1 MTFNEY
7 LNEIENFST
16 RGERLADDCR
26 NGMTYAM
33 ALEWVE
39 AAYRVG
45 YRAAMDD
52 DLEYEWNKTEELL

>member
-7 LNEIENFST
+7 LNEIENYST
-16 RGERLADDCR
+16 RGERLADDCQ

-33 ALEWVE
+33 ALQWVE

-45 YRAAMDD
+45 YMAAKEDD
-52 DLEYEWNKTEELL
+52 GYET